1 MKYDVAVIGAGIT
14 GLTAAYKLSRKGYK
28 VIVLEKANRVGGNI
42 TTKEVNLEGKK
53 YLIEEGPQTILANN
67 RAVWELINE
76 LGLKP
81 QKASPYSEK
90 RYIYKNGKLIP
101 IPLKPLEFFKTP
113 LVSFKAKLQLFKE
126 LFVKPSQKEDESV
139 AKFTI
144 RHFGREFLDYFVQPF
159 VSGIYAG
166 DAEKLSVRYAFPKLY
181 EIERKYGSL
190 LKAFIKEKRVSPK
203 GDLISFPKGLKEFT
217 DALAEKVK
225 VELNTEVETIS
236 KNPSLKLYEVRT
248 NQKTYLA
255 KKIVVTTPAYQ
266 TAEILKNLFPPI
278 EELKEINYPPVG
290 VVSVAFPKIGLEGF
304 GFLAPKRE
312 RLKILGAIYVSSLF
326 PNRCP
331 EDEDCLTIFTC
342 GETLKAVCGNKDWV
356 KLTLE
361 EIKKIFPQIGD
372 MKILSSKLWERSIP
386 QYEVGYGKYY
396 ALVEEFHKRY
406 PDIKV
411 ISNFVGGS
419 SLAKC
424 IEKGWN
430 VNFD

>member
-90 RYIYKNGKLIP
+90 RYIYKKGKLIP

-217 DALAEKVK
+217 DTLAEKVK

-248 NQKTYLA
+248 NQKTCLLY
-255 KKIVVTTPAYQ
+255 TSPSPRDRTRTRMP
-266 TAEILKNLFPPI
+266 
-278 EELKEINYPPVG
+278 
-290 VVSVAFPKIGLEGF
+290 
-304 GFLAPKRE
+304 
-312 RLKILGAIYVSSLF
+312 SS
-326 PNRCP
+326 
-331 EDEDCLTIFTC
+331 
-342 GETLKAVCGNKDWV
+342 A
-356 KLTLE
+356 
-361 EIKKIFPQIGD
+361 
-372 MKILSSKLWERSIP
+372 
-386 QYEVGYGKYY
+386 
-396 ALVEEFHKRY
+396 
-406 PDIKV
+406 
-411 ISNFVGGS
+411 
-419 SLAKC
+419 
-424 IEKGWN
+424 
-430 VNFD
+430 